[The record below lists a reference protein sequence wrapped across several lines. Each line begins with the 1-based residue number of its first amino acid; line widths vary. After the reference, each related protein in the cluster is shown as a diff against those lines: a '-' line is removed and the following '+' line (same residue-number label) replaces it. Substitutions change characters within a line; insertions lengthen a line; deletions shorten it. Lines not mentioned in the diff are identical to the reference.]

1 MKTWTNI
8 HNKNIKNYLVFW
20 FLLWSCLLFKWY
32 TFIMSFSI
40 PNNLIHSHS
49 PLIYECRLFACC
61 CLAWWWCGI
70 IWRDGSSIRVS
81 ECQDRVRQDKT
92 SEDKRREWMNEGR
105 NKETNEMKKICNFL
119 VFIAYQMLKSYNFII
134 SIHSFWYHSIIK
146 IIYFNVIVSCLYEGM
161 MAIIMKQRGTRWGHF
176 IQKLMILMI
185 VGIVTAWQHED
196 FVMNL

>member
-1 MKTWTNI
+1 MSSDSCYDRVSYLNDILLSCHFRFQIIWFIPI
-8 HNKNIKNYLVFW
+8 HHW
-20 FLLWSCLLFKWY
+20 F
-32 TFIMSFSI
+32 M
-40 PNNLIHSHS
+40 NV
-49 PLIYECRLFACC
+49 ACC